1 MDAGRG
7 PACRHSIGVGRGSAR
22 GAGTQPDVRSVH
34 GSGTSL
40 GRGPDKSSGVPRSAS
55 LAPPLVAEGPS
66 SALASV
72 GLLRSRPAG
81 VDVSQLEGARRA
93 VAQGRPARLR
103 LDLFPDVNL
112 NAMIERIGDSRTG
125 YSLSGRMEGQ
135 PHGGVTLVVSGE
147 ALVGPIHSQQGN
159 FSIAYRNGA
168 VHTIREILGEFKCG
182 FDGRLPRAA
191 VRGHPNAW
199 ARMASKANDGSEVD
213 LLVLFRDSARRVEGG
228 LQQMHQSIDLAVA
241 WTNDVY
247 ESSGVNF
254 RLNSVGAVQVDC
266 QKSRIQRNA
275 GVTNQAEHLKKL
287 IDPADGFVDEAHFL
301 RDRFAA
307 ALVRHRDRDVDAV
320 PLRGD
325 PDRGRDRRVPR
336 SVGDEVVEDLDDAAR
351 AGQDP
356 RQILRQVDMLGV
368 PAAAAQERVAG
379 LVDHAV
385 DLRRLGRDRQRFRP
399 ERPASFLAR
408 SNPSSRSTR
417 KSATFSATCWTA

>member
-1 MDAGRG
+1 MSICDVGESSSSTSFSGPWIAAWMRVAVLLAAIQSGLAEEARAAPEPSQTSGQFMALAPAWAG
-7 PACRHSIGVGRGSAR
+7 
-22 GAGTQPDVRSVH
+22 
-34 GSGTSL
+34 
-40 GRGPDKSSGVPRSAS
+40 GPDKSSGVPRSAS

-159 FSIAYRNGA
+159 FSIAFRNGA

-228 LQQMHQSIDLAVA
+228 LQHMHQSIDLAVA

-275 GVTNQAEHLKKL
+275 VVTN
-287 IDPADGFVDEAHFL
+287 
-301 RDRFAA
+301 
-307 ALVRHRDRDVDAV
+307 
-320 PLRGD
+320 
-325 PDRGRDRRVPR
+325 
-336 SVGDEVVEDLDDAAR
+336 
-351 AGQDP
+351 
-356 RQILRQVDMLGV
+356 
-368 PAAAAQERVAG
+368 
-379 LVDHAV
+379 
-385 DLRRLGRDRQRFRP
+385 
-399 ERPASFLAR
+399 
-408 SNPSSRSTR
+408 
-417 KSATFSATCWTA
+417 